1 MESPQPINEPIY
13 IGLGSN
19 IEDRAFH
26 LKEAIRLL
34 QLHADINICRCS
46 SIYETDP
53 VGFTEQAK
61 FLNMVIHVASK
72 LSPFELFNHMLEV
85 ELQLGRVRDIRW
97 GPRTI
102 DLDLLLFGQVHSN
115 APELLL
121 PHPRMSERA
130 FVLIPLLEIMDE
142 KSFQDMASFKQNL
155 KLLDGKEGVRRWGTI
170 SSLPEE

>member
-1 MESPQPINEPIY
+1 MESPEQINGPIY

-34 QLHADINICRCS
+34 QLHPDINICRCS

-53 VGFTEQAK
+53 MGFTEQAA
-61 FLNMVIHVASK
+61 FLNMVLHVTTK
-72 LSPFELFNHMLEV
+72 LNPSGLFNYMLEV
-85 ELQLGRVRDIRW
+85 ELLLGRVRDIRW

-102 DLDLLLFGQVHSN
+102 DLDLLLFGQLRSD
-115 APELLL
+115 ASELLL

-130 FVLIPLLEIMDE
+130 FVLIPLLEIMEE
-142 KSFQDMASFKQNL
+142 KTSQEMSALKQNL

-170 SSLPEE
+170 SSLEE